1 MPLPNKGEKETKQ
14 EFISRCM
21 SDEKVVKEFPD
32 NKQRYAVCIR
42 QSGKTSAMEEAD
54 LVYNY
59 ETYGYVEEISE
70 HNFYI
75 PEESEYED
83 FGEATEEWDCAKEKP
98 GLWENIRK
106 KKEREGKKYKPAKRG
121 DPDRPD
127 PEAWKQAQSEEGSMA
142 KGQLKKIAMQA
153 SHLYSMLGE
162 DDEMEAWVQDKLS
175 KAEHFVE
182 AVYDYLMFSEPEK
195 EEEEGIY
202 KLKSSEYQGRKV
214 TLNKPFRTPKGPKKF
229 SVYVKNQKGNVV
241 KVNFGSPDMDIKR
254 DDPARRKSFRARHKC
269 DTAKD
274 KTTPRYWSCRQW
286 RASSP
291 VED

>member
-1 MPLPNKGEKETKQ
+1 MPLPNRGEQETKQ

-21 SDEKVVKEFPD
+21 SDEKTVQEFPD
-32 NKQRYAVCIR
+32 NEQRYAVCIR

-54 LVYNY
+54 FLYNFVA
-59 ETYGYVEEISE
+59 YGYTECLSE
-70 HNFYI
+70 NNFYI
-75 PEESEYED
+75 PQDDEYVD
-83 FGEATEEWDCAKEKP
+83 FGEETSEWDCAKEKP

-127 PEAWKQAQSEEGSMA
+127 PEAWKKAQSEEGGMA
-142 KGQLKKIAMQA
+142 KGQLKKIVTQA
-153 SHLYSMLGE
+153 SHLYNMMTP
-162 DDEMEAWVQDKLS
+162 EMQLDGWVQDKLS
-175 KAEHFVE
+175 KAEHFIE
-182 AVYDYLMFSEPEK
+182 AVYDYIMFSEPEK
-195 EEEEGIY
+195 TGA
-202 KLKSSEYQGRKV
+202 SEYQGKKV

-229 SVYVKNQKGNVV
+229 SVYVKNDKGNVV

-274 KTTPRYWSCRQW
+274 KATPRYWSCRQW

>member
-21 SDEKVVKEFPD
+21 SDDKVVKEFPD
-32 NKQRYAVCIR
+32 SSQRYAVCIR

-54 LVYNY
+54 LLYNF
-59 ETYGYVEEISE
+59 ETYGFVEEISE
-70 HNFYI
+70 DNFYV
-75 PEESEYED
+75 PNDDEYED
-83 FGEATEEWDCAKEKP
+83 FGEETEEWDCAKEKP

-106 KKEREGKKYKPAKRG
+106 KKEREGKKYKPTKRG

-127 PEAWKQAQSEEGSMA
+127 PEAWKRAQSEEGGMA
-142 KGQLKKIAMQA
+142 KGQLKKIVTQA
-153 SHLYSMLGE
+153 SQLYNMMTP
-162 DDEMEAWVQDKLS
+162 EMQLDGWVQDKLS
-175 KAEHFVE
+175 KAEHFIE
-182 AVYDYLMFSEPEK
+182 AVYDYIMFSEPEK
-195 EEEEGIY
+195 T
-202 KLKSSEYQGRKV
+202 KASEYQGKKV

-229 SVYVKNQKGNVV
+229 SVYVKNDKGNVV

>member
-1 MPLPNKGEKETKQ
+1 MPLPNKGDKETKQ

-21 SDEKVVKEFPD
+21 SDDKVVKEFPD
-32 NKQRYAVCIR
+32 NSQRYAVCIR

-54 LVYNY
+54 LLYNF
-59 ETYGYVEEISE
+59 ETYGFVEEISE
-70 HNFYI
+70 DNFYV
-75 PEESEYED
+75 PNDDEYED
-83 FGEATEEWDCAKEKP
+83 FGEETEEWDCAKEKP

-127 PEAWKQAQSEEGSMA
+127 PEAWKKAQSEEGGMA
-142 KGQLKKIAMQA
+142 KGQLKKIVTQA
-153 SHLYSMLGE
+153 SQLYNIMTP
-162 DDEMEAWVQDKLS
+162 EMQLYGWVQDKLS
-175 KAEHFVE
+175 KAEHFIE
-182 AVYDYLMFSEPEK
+182 AVYDYIMFSEPEK
-195 EEEEGIY
+195 T
-202 KLKSSEYQGRKV
+202 KASEYQGRKV

-229 SVYVKNQKGNVV
+229 SVYVKNDKGNVV

-274 KTTPRYWSCRQW
+274 KTTPRYWSCWQW